1 MMRALASVFILVL
14 LAGCAS
20 DSSDRA
26 GKGKTAETPDYMAF
40 CLDKEAQC
48 KQNCSDMG
56 VQIFSCRAS
65 RSESLE
71 YRCECKRP
79 PNRSN

>member
-1 MMRALASVFILVL
+1 MMRALASVFMLAL

-20 DSSDRA
+20 DRTE
-26 GKGKTAETPDYMAF
+26 KGNAAETPDYLAF

-48 KQNCSDMG
+48 KQSCSDIG

-65 RSESLE
+65 RPDSLE

>member
-1 MMRALASVFILVL
+1 MMRAVVSVSMLVL

-20 DSSDRA
+20 DSSDKA
-26 GKGKTAETPDYMAF
+26 GETPDYMAF

-48 KQNCSDMG
+48 KQSCSDTG

-65 RSESLE
+65 RLESLE

-79 PNRSN
+79 PGRSI

>member
-1 MMRALASVFILVL
+1 MLRMLVYVPLIAL

-20 DSSDRA
+20 DS
-26 GKGKTAETPDYMAF
+26 GKNNEPPDYMAF

-48 KQNCSDMG
+48 KQSCSSTG

-65 RSESLE
+65 QLE
-71 YRCECKRP
+71 GLAYRCECKNP
-79 PNRSN
+79 LSKNI